1 MASSGSDMRGV
12 ADWLAEYA
20 EEAARTA
27 ADPNNQIALI
37 DDSSSSEYE
46 PFSEAVAAT
55 AAANPERGGSHPPGA
70 TRKRKRKKRSGATR
84 LKRCVA
90 THTGIEEMAKAN
102 GLHLVAEQ
110 AAITVSRYEEKRAKD
125 YRRAFIARKA
135 ATLSDLIRAGALEEE
150 LQRELN
156 RHESEELYLPK
167 PRGSIAEAPMPEM
180 WRPVQSCFIPPQTQ
194 YLSPP
199 PRPSQA
205 WPQPPLADS
214 PQTPTFPSS
223 PAEARDL
230 AGLRYLRGITPP
242 FKGPPPLKG
251 PPPSKG
257 PPPFKGPPP
266 RPCLKQVGPRPS
278 SNRAAHSQW

>member
-110 AAITVSRYEEKRAKD
+110 AAIAVGRYEEKRAKD

-135 ATLSDLIRAGALEEE
+135 ATLSDLVRAGALEQE
-150 LQRELN
+150 LREELN
-156 RHESEELYLPK
+156 RREELNYWPLPK

-180 WRPVQSCFIPPQTQ
+180 WRPGPRCSNQPQTQ
-194 YLSPP
+194 YVSPP
-199 PRPSQA
+199 PRPSRA
-205 WPQPPLADS
+205 WPQPPLAGP

-278 SNRAAHSQW
+278 KN

>member
-1 MASSGSDMRGV
+1 MASSGSGDPCL
-12 ADWLAEYA
+12 ADWLAEFA

-46 PFSEAVAAT
+46 PFSEAVAGT
-55 AAANPERGGSHPPGA
+55 VAANPKRGGSLPPGA
-70 TRKRKRKKRSGATR
+70 TRRRKRAKRSGSER
-84 LKRCVA
+84 YKRCVA
-90 THTGIEEMAKAN
+90 NHAGIEEMATAN
-102 GLHLVAEQ
+102 GYHLVAEQ
-110 AAITVSRYEEKRAKD
+110 AAIAVSRYEEKRAKD

-150 LQRELN
+150 LREQLNLCEELN
-156 RHESEELYLPK
+156 YWPLPK

-180 WRPVQSCFIPPQTQ
+180 WRPGPRCSNQPQTQ
-194 YLSPP
+194 YVSPP
-199 PRPSQA
+199 PRPSRA
-205 WPQPPLADS
+205 WPQPPLAA
-214 PQTPTFPSS
+214 PPPTPTFPSS
-223 PAEARDL
+223 PAEARDPV
-230 AGLRYLRGITPP
+230 GLRYLRGITPP

-278 SNRAAHSQW
+278 KN

>member
-1 MASSGSDMRGV
+1 MASSSSDMQGV
-12 ADWLAEYA
+12 ADWLAEFA
-20 EEAARTA
+20 EEAERTA

-46 PFSEAVAAT
+46 PFSEAVAGT

-70 TRKRKRKKRSGATR
+70 TRRRKRKKRSGATR
-84 LKRCVA
+84 IKRCIA
-90 THTGIEEMAKAN
+90 TQTGIEEMAKAN
-102 GLHLVAEQ
+102 NLPLVAEQ
-110 AAITVSRYEEKRAKD
+110 AAIAVRRYEEKRAKD
-125 YRRAFIARKA
+125 SRRAFIARKA

-150 LQRELN
+150 LRRELN
-156 RHESEELYLPK
+156 LHESEELNYWPLPK

-180 WRPVQSCFIPPQTQ
+180 WRPGPRCSNQPQTQ
-194 YLSPP
+194 YVSPP
-199 PRPSQA
+199 PRPSRA
-205 WPQPPLADS
+205 WPQPPLAA
-214 PQTPTFPSS
+214 PPPTPTFPSS
-223 PAEARDL
+223 PAEARDPV
-230 AGLRYLRGITPP
+230 GLRYLRGSTPP

-278 SNRAAHSQW
+278 KS

>member
-27 ADPNNQIALI
+27 ADPNNQISLI
-37 DDSSSSEYE
+37 EDSSSSEYE
-46 PFSEAVAAT
+46 PFSEAVAGT

-110 AAITVSRYEEKRAKD
+110 AAIAVGRYEEKRAKD
-125 YRRAFIARKA
+125 YRRTFIARKA

-150 LQRELN
+150 LRRELN

-180 WRPVQSCFIPPQTQ
+180 WRPGPRCSNQPQTP
-194 YLSPP
+194 YVSPP
-199 PRPSQA
+199 PRPGRA
-205 WPQPPLADS
+205 WPQPPLAG
-214 PQTPTFPSS
+214 PPPTPTFPSS

-278 SNRAAHSQW
+278 KN

>member
-1 MASSGSDMRGV
+1 M
-12 ADWLAEYA
+12 
-20 EEAARTA
+20 TA
-27 ADPNNQIALI
+27 WAWATADPNQWCE
-37 DDSSSSEYE
+37 DSSGSEYE

-70 TRKRKRKKRSGATR
+70 TRRRKRKKRSGSTR
-84 LKRCVA
+84 LKRCIA
-90 THTGIEEMAKAN
+90 TQTGIEEMAKAN
-102 GLHLVAEQ
+102 NLPLVAEQ
-110 AAITVSRYEEKRAKD
+110 AAIAVRRYEDKRAKD

-150 LQRELN
+150 LRRELN
-156 RHESEELYLPK
+156 RHESEELNYWPLPK

-180 WRPVQSCFIPPQTQ
+180 WRPGPRCSNQPQTQ
-194 YLSPP
+194 YVSPP
-199 PRPSQA
+199 PRPSRA
-205 WPQPPLADS
+205 WPQPPLAG
-214 PQTPTFPSS
+214 PPPTPTFPSS

-278 SNRAAHSQW
+278 KN